1 MSDSSELKT
10 PNSASNNYH
19 DLQHWGLWG
28 TLGFGFLIFVVFGI
42 FQSVI
47 LFAVAF
53 SKGLLDLDMLGKD
66 KAYSEKAIEQLAYN
80 GDLIAFSEI
89 PSAIVGVGLI
99 LLFASLRKPFPV
111 SNYLQLKMPKSPIKT
126 LFKWIAIMLLV
137 FVVMEGINILLER
150 ETPEFMSKVYGS
162 TNNKFLLWIAVA
174 VAAPFFE
181 EFLFRGFLLEGLRHT
196 RMGVVGAILLTSAS
210 WAIIHMQYGWF
221 EIITIFFIGIIFA
234 IAQLKTK
241 SLYVPIAM
249 HMFMNLIASVMMEIG
264 TN

>member
-1 MSDSSELKT
+1 MSDSSGLT
-10 PNSASNNYH
+10 SNNSNPSPNNYH
-19 DLQHWGLWG
+19 NSQHWGLWG
-28 TLGFGFLIFVVFGI
+28 TLGFGFLIFIVFGI
-42 FQSVI
+42 LQSVI
-47 LFAVAF
+47 LFAFAF
-53 SKGLLDLDMLGKD
+53 SKGLLNLEMLKD
-66 KAYSEKAIEQLAYN
+66 KANSEKIIEQIAYN

-89 PSAIVGVGLI
+89 PSAIIGVSLI
-99 LLFASLRKPFPV
+99 IFFASLKKPFPI
-111 SNYLQLKMPKSPIKT
+111 NDYLQLRIPASPIKT
-126 LFKWIAIMLLV
+126 LFKWIAIMVLV
-137 FVVMEGINILLER
+137 FVAMESVNILLER

-162 TNNKFLLWIAVA
+162 SSNKFLLWIAVA

-196 RMGVVGAILLTSAS
+196 RMGVVGAILLTSAG

-221 EIITIFFIGIIFA
+221 EIITIFLIGIIFA

-249 HMFMNLIASVMMEIG
+249 HMFMNLTASIMMEV